1 MHLQWYVRASTE
13 SPLTPSGSRY
23 VHVLEPKPSG
33 GKRPARQGP
42 KQQRSI
48 RTRVQ
53 ILEAAAV
60 VFARNGFADVT
71 LLDIAEQAGVTKGAV
86 YFHYANKESIAIA
99 VSEEYFARLAALSAG
114 VKRLKLPPLPATVKL
129 LHRVAVTLRDDTLFQ
144 AAVRLH
150 LDRHQI
156 ISDSPTRPF
165 VDFIAHCQELLTEA
179 KRQGQLPDGVDPER
193 LARVLVAAF
202 FGAQHISWALND
214 RADLIDRVQETIDA
228 ILPRDWYSSTDST

>member
-1 MHLQWYVRASTE
+1 MHA
-13 SPLTPSGSRY
+13 
-23 VHVLEPKPSG
+23 LEPTPVG
-33 GKRPARQGP
+33 EKRPVRQEP

-60 VFARNGFADVT
+60 VFARSGFADVT

-86 YFHYANKESIAIA
+86 YFHYANKEAIAIA
-99 VSEEYFARLAALSAG
+99 VSEEYFARLGALSAG
-114 VKRLKLPPLPATVKL
+114 VRRLKAPPLQATVKL
-129 LHRVAVTLRDDTLFQ
+129 LNRVAVALRDDTLFQ

-156 ISDSPTRPF
+156 TSGLPTRPF
-165 VDFIAHCQELLTEA
+165 VDFITHCQDLLAEA
-179 KRQGQLPDGVDPER
+179 KEVGQLPEDADPEK

-214 RADLIDRVQETIDA
+214 RVDIIDRVQETIDA
-228 ILPRDWYSSTDST
+228 ILPRHWYESADNT